1 MAITSEL
8 LGKLGGAEVEI
19 IPVSAPTGDHLLCSL
34 DLEEDKTYLVGVA
47 GVSSK
52 SPSFTYAPQIFIG
65 DSISGYGRNE
75 GDKWGA
81 AGIVS
86 GPVEVRLDSRSN
98 TGVNSANFDGV
109 VFVVDITGA

>member
-19 IPVSAPTGDHLLCSL
+19 IPVSVPVGDAVLCSL

-52 SPSFTYAPQIFIG
+52 APSSTYAPQIFIG
-65 DSISGYGRNE
+65 DSSSGYGRNE
-75 GDKWGA
+75 NDKWGTA
-81 AGIVS
+81 AIVS
-86 GPVEVRLDSRSN
+86 GPVDVNFDSRSN
-98 TGVNSANFDGV
+98 SGVNAANFDGV